1 MAISDKDLAGDFTIG
16 AYNDVPLWA
25 GDAEVITDDDY
36 VVASGQ
42 GVVPKYSVMAL
53 LSGKLVKHAPAA
65 ADGSQTAVGILTQA
79 VNATLAD
86 AKVAIY
92 VSGFFNADALVWAAA
107 TNTLA
112 LRRAAFLGKTIRI
125 SDVGLQ

>member
-1 MAISDKDLAGDFTIG
+1 MAISDKDLAGDSTIG
-16 AYNDVPLWA
+16 AYVDVPLWA
-25 GDAEVITDDDY
+25 GDAEVITDDGY

-42 GVVPKYSVMAL
+42 GVVPKYSVVAL
-53 LSGKLVKHAPAA
+53 LGGKLVKHAPAA
-65 ADGSQTAVGILTQA
+65 VDGSQTAVGILTQA
-79 VNATLAD
+79 VNATVAD

-92 VSGFFNADALVWAAA
+92 VSGFFNEAALVWAAA

-125 SDVGLQ
+125 GDVGLQ